1 MNTDIL
7 GKPAMPIVALLREES
22 GSFTMLVTFYH
33 TTQHLFPEDSNLQ
46 FYLIASL

>member
-7 GKPAMPIVALLREES
+7 GKPSMPIVALLREES
-22 GSFTMLVTFYH
+22 GSSTMLVTFYH
-33 TTQHLFPEDSNLQ
+33 TTQHLVPEDSSLQ